1 MIIYNHLCSSAAS
14 QERAGNG
21 SEPAKPLLQIP
32 FPPPWMPWEGI
43 FTLSRGKRNL
53 WKAMLCCSLSFPYFP
68 LSCRIFALEQRF
80 LLSSGAAMKSCPH
93 IYDISG
99 CYGGSVG
106 EKNLLLLLF
115 KGNYSACP
123 RSKAPESWDAPL
135 RSRETQTEP
144 KNSNIWIS
152 WVTARLS
159 CAHFPVYIIQGL
171 FLKLQG
177 ANSGD
182 ERHLPRSFP

>member
-21 SEPAKPLLQIP
+21 SETKPLLQIP
-32 FPPPWMPWEGI
+32 SPPTNFLGRDVHPQQRE
-43 FTLSRGKRNL
+43 KDL
-53 WKAMLCCSLSFPYFP
+53 WKALLCCSLSFPYFP

-99 CYGGSVG
+99 CYGSSVG
-106 EKNLLLLLF
+106 KKKIPLLLLF
-115 KGNYSACP
+115 KGNYSPCP
-123 RSKAPESWDAPL
+123 RSKAAESWDAPL

-171 FLKLQG
+171 FLKLQR

-182 ERHLPRSFP
+182 ERHLPKSFP